1 MMKKYTRI
9 LLLLFSWMSVFP
21 LMAEDTTPSTD
32 FIHGRHSLRFG
43 WGLGTRQLFHD
54 YHDLNFI
61 MPPSNMQGV
70 RKSVLPEN
78 PYYLLLRDIIGMT
91 AEEAHKYLTDCR
103 VVTTSGPNQFGH
115 LFLGYRYDVNSWFSA
130 GAEVDW
136 FYLWSNSVHR
146 NGYGEIVGTY
156 DYHLHQL
163 TIMPSIRFT
172 YFRRPS
178 VELYSGLGLGYTMYE
193 GSYGV
198 QHGFTFSPTLFGVN
212 VGNEHWFGE
221 VELGGMATVTT
232 SWFGNSGVLFSSR
245 LLSVAV
251 GYRF

>member
-9 LLLLFSWMSVFP
+9 LLVLFSWISVFP
-21 LMAEDTTPSTD
+21 LMAENTTLSTD
-32 FIHGRHSLRFG
+32 FTHGRHSLRFG
-43 WGLGTRQLFHD
+43 WGLGSRQLYHD
-54 YHDLNFI
+54 YQDLNFI
-61 MPPSNMQGV
+61 MPPSPIQGIS
-70 RKSVLPEN
+70 RILPDD

-103 VVTTSGPNQFGH
+103 VITNQGPNQFGH

-136 FYLWSNSVHR
+136 FYLWSNSVHK
-146 NGYGEIVGTY
+146 NGYGEFVGTY

-172 YFRRPS
+172 YFRRPL
-178 VELYSGLGLGYTMYE
+178 VELYSGLGLGYTLYADPYV
-193 GSYGV
+193 S
-198 QHGFTFSPTLFGVN
+198 HGFTFSPTLFGVN

-232 SWFGNSGVLFSSR
+232 SWFGNPGVLFSSR
-245 LLSVAV
+245 IVSAAV

>member
-1 MMKKYTRI
+1 MKKYTRI
-9 LLLLFSWMSVFP
+9 LLLLFSWISVFP
-21 LMAEDTTPSTD
+21 LMAENTTPSAD
-32 FIHGRHSLRFG
+32 FTHGRHSLRFG
-43 WGLGTRQLFHD
+43 WGLGTRQLYHD
-54 YHDLNFI
+54 YQDLNCI
-61 MPPSNMQGV
+61 MPPKYMQGIH
-70 RKSVLPEN
+70 KSVLPED
-78 PYYLLLRDIIGMT
+78 PYYQIWREILGMT
-91 AEEAHKYLTDCR
+91 AAEAHKYLMDCR

-115 LFLGYRYDVNSWFSA
+115 LFLGYRYDVNTWFSA
-130 GAEVDW
+130 GVEADW
-136 FYLWSNSVHR
+136 FYLWYSQEHR
-146 NGYGEIVGTY
+146 NGYGTLVGKY
-156 DYHLHQL
+156 DSHLHQL

-172 YFRRPS
+172 YFRRPL

-232 SWFGNSGVLFSSR
+232 SWFGNPGVLFSSR

>member
-1 MMKKYTRI
+1 MKKLVFVLGM
-9 LLLLFSWMSVFP
+9 LLLSLPM
-21 LMAEDTTPSTD
+21 MAESKSSD
-32 FIHGRHSLRFG
+32 FKHGKHSLRLG
-43 WGLGTRQLFHD
+43 WGLGTRHLFHD
-54 YHDLNFI
+54 YEDLNLI
-61 MPPSNMQGV
+61 MPPSHIQGV
-70 RKSVLPEN
+70 NKITRYDN
-78 PYYLLLRDIIGMT
+78 PYYDLLRVIMGMT
-91 AEEAHKYLTDCR
+91 AEEAHQFLTNYR
-103 VVTTSGPNQFGH
+103 LVVTNGPKQSGH

-172 YFRRPS
+172 YFRRPL

-212 VGNEHWFGE
+212 VGNEHWFAE
-221 VELGGMATVTT
+221 MELGGMATVTT
-232 SWFGNSGVLFSSR
+232 SWFGNPGVLFSSR

>member
-1 MMKKYTRI
+1 MKKLVLI
-9 LLLLFSWMSVFP
+9 LSILVFA
-21 LMAEDTTPSTD
+21 LSTMAEGNSSELN
-32 FIHGRHSLRFG
+32 HGRHSLRLG

-61 MPPSNMQGV
+61 MPPSNMQGIH
-70 RKSVLPEN
+70 KSALPEDL
-78 PYYLLLRDIIGMT
+78 YYQIWQEIQGMT
-91 AEEAHKYLTDCR
+91 AAEAHKYLTDCR
-103 VVTTSGPNQFGH
+103 VITYSGPNQFGH
-115 LFLGYRYDVNSWFSA
+115 LFLGYRYDVNSWLSA

-172 YFRRPS
+172 YFRRPL

-232 SWFGNSGVLFSSR
+232 SWFGEPGVLFSSR
-245 LLSVAV
+245 ILSAAV

>member
-1 MMKKYTRI
+1 MKKLVFILGI
-9 LLLLFSWMSVFP
+9 LLLSLPM
-21 LMAEDTTPSTD
+21 MAESKSSD
-32 FIHGRHSLRFG
+32 FNHGKHSFRLG
-43 WGLGTRQLFHD
+43 WGLGTCQLFHD

-61 MPPSNMQGV
+61 MPPSNMQGIH
-70 RKSVLPEN
+70 KSALPED
-78 PYYLLLRDIIGMT
+78 PYYQIWQEIQGMT

-146 NGYGEIVGTY
+146 NGYGEFVGTY

-172 YFRRPS
+172 YFRRPL
-178 VELYSGLGLGYTMYE
+178 VELYSGLGLGYTLYADPYV
-193 GSYGV
+193 S
-198 QHGFTFSPTLFGVN
+198 HGFTFSPTLFGVN
-212 VGNEHWFGE
+212 VGNEHWFAE
-221 VELGGMATVTT
+221 MELGGMATVTT
-232 SWFGNSGVLFSSR
+232 SWFGNPGVLFSSR
-245 LLSVAV
+245 ILSATV

>member
-1 MMKKYTRI
+1 MKKYTRI
-9 LLLLFSWMSVFP
+9 LLLLFSWISVFP
-21 LMAEDTTPSTD
+21 LMAENTTPSTD
-32 FIHGRHSLRFG
+32 FTHGRHSLRLG
-43 WGLGTRQLFHD
+43 WGLGTRQLYHD
-54 YHDLNFI
+54 YQDLNCI
-61 MPPSNMQGV
+61 IPPKYMQGIH
-70 RKSVLPEN
+70 KSVLPED
-78 PYYLLLRDIIGMT
+78 PYYQIWREILGMT
-91 AEEAHKYLTDCR
+91 AAEAHKYLMDCR
-103 VVTTSGPNQFGH
+103 VITKKGPNQFGH
-115 LFLGYRYDVNSWFSA
+115 LFLGYRYDVNTWFSA
-130 GAEVDW
+130 GVEADW
-136 FYLWSNSVHR
+136 FYLWYSQEHR
-146 NGYGEIVGTY
+146 NGYGTLVGKY
-156 DYHLHQL
+156 DSHLHQL

-172 YFRRPS
+172 YFRRPL

-232 SWFGNSGVLFSSR
+232 SWFGNPGVLFSSR

>member
-1 MMKKYTRI
+1 MKKLVFILGI
-9 LLLLFSWMSVFP
+9 LLLSLPM
-21 LMAEDTTPSTD
+21 MAESKSSD
-32 FIHGRHSLRFG
+32 FKHGRHSLRLG

-61 MPPSNMQGV
+61 MPPSNMQGA
-70 RKSVLPEN
+70 RKSVLPED

-91 AEEAHKYLTDCR
+91 AAEAHKYLTDCR
-103 VVTTSGPNQFGH
+103 VITNQGPNQFGH

-146 NGYGEIVGTY
+146 NGYGAIVGTY

-172 YFRRPS
+172 YFRRPL
-178 VELYSGLGLGYTMYE
+178 VELYSGLGLGYTLYADPYV
-193 GSYGV
+193 S
-198 QHGFTFSPTLFGVN
+198 HGFTFSPTLFGVN

-232 SWFGNSGVLFSSR
+232 SWFGNPGVLFSSR
-245 LLSVAV
+245 ILSAAV

>member
-1 MMKKYTRI
+1 MMS
-9 LLLLFSWMSVFP
+9 LPV
-21 LMAEDTTPSTD
+21 MAEDSASELN
-32 FIHGRHSLRFG
+32 HGRHSLRLG

-54 YHDLNFI
+54 YGDLNYI
-61 MPPSNMQGV
+61 APPSSIQGD
-70 RKSVLPEN
+70 RKTVLPDD
-78 PYYLLLRDIIGMT
+78 PYYFIRLAILGMT
-91 AEEAHKYLTDCR
+91 AEEAHKFLTNYR
-103 VVTTSGPNQFGH
+103 LVVTNGPKQSGH

-172 YFRRPS
+172 YFRRPL

-232 SWFGNSGVLFSSR
+232 SWFGNPGVLFSSR

>member
-1 MMKKYTRI
+1 MSMKKLVFILGI
-9 LLLLFSWMSVFP
+9 LLLSLPM
-21 LMAEDTTPSTD
+21 MAESKSSD
-32 FIHGRHSLRFG
+32 FNHGKHSFRLG

-61 MPPSNMQGV
+61 MPPSNMQGA
-70 RKSVLPEN
+70 RKSVLPED

-91 AEEAHKYLTDCR
+91 AAEAHKYLTDCR
-103 VVTTSGPNQFGH
+103 VITNQGPNQFGH

-146 NGYGEIVGTY
+146 NGYGAIVGTY

-172 YFRRPS
+172 YFRRPL
-178 VELYSGLGLGYTMYE
+178 VELYSGLGLGYTLYADPYV
-193 GSYGV
+193 S
-198 QHGFTFSPTLFGVN
+198 HGFTFSPTLFGVN

-232 SWFGNSGVLFSSR
+232 SWFGNPGVLFSSR
-245 LLSVAV
+245 ILSAAV

>member
-1 MMKKYTRI
+1 MKKLVVIFSI
-9 LLLLFSWMSVFP
+9 LLLSLPM
-21 LMAEDTTPSTD
+21 MAESKSSD
-32 FIHGRHSLRFG
+32 FKQGKHSLRLG
-43 WGLGTRQLFHD
+43 WGLGTKQLFHD
-54 YHDLNFI
+54 YKDLNFI
-61 MPPSNMQGV
+61 MPPSPIQGMN
-70 RKSVLPEN
+70 KITQYDN
-78 PYYLLLRDIIGMT
+78 PYYDLLRIIMGMT
-91 AEEAHKYLTDCR
+91 AEEAHRFLTDCR
-103 VVTTSGPNQFGH
+103 VVTTSGPNQSGH

-146 NGYGEIVGTY
+146 NGYGEIVGKY
-156 DYHLHQL
+156 DSHLHQL

-172 YFRRPS
+172 YFRRPL

-198 QHGFTFSPTLFGVN
+198 QHGFTFSPTLLGVN
-212 VGNEHWFGE
+212 VGNEHWFAE
-221 VELGGMATVTT
+221 LELGGMATVTT
-232 SWFGNSGVLFSSR
+232 SWFGNPGILFSSR

>member
-1 MMKKYTRI
+1 MKKLVFILGI
-9 LLLLFSWMSVFP
+9 LLLSLPM
-21 LMAEDTTPSTD
+21 MAESKSSD
-32 FIHGRHSLRFG
+32 FNHGKHSFRLG

-61 MPPSNMQGV
+61 MPPSHIQGV
-70 RKSVLPEN
+70 NKITRYDN
-78 PYYLLLRDIIGMT
+78 PYYDLLHVIMGMT
-91 AEEAHKYLTDCR
+91 AEEAHKFLTNYR
-103 VVTTSGPNQFGH
+103 LVVTNGPKQSGH

-172 YFRRPS
+172 YFRRPL

-232 SWFGNSGVLFSSR
+232 AWFGNPGVLFSSR

>member
-1 MMKKYTRI
+1 MKKLVFILAI
-9 LLLLFSWMSVFP
+9 LLLSLPM
-21 LMAEDTTPSTD
+21 MAESKSSD
-32 FIHGRHSLRFG
+32 FNHGKHSLRVG

-61 MPPSNMQGV
+61 MPPSPIQSIS
-70 RKSVLPEN
+70 RILPDD

-91 AEEAHKYLTDCR
+91 AEEAHKYLTDCS
-103 VVTTSGPNQFGH
+103 VITYSGPNQFGH
-115 LFLGYRYDVNSWFSA
+115 LFLGYRYDVNSWLSA

-136 FYLWSNSVHR
+136 LYFWYTQLYR
-146 NGYGEIVGTY
+146 NGYGDFVVKY
-156 DYHLHQL
+156 DSHLHQL

-172 YFRRPS
+172 YFRRPL

-193 GSYGV
+193 GSYRV

-232 SWFGNSGVLFSSR
+232 SWFGNPGVLFSSR
-245 LLSVAV
+245 IVSAAV

>member
-1 MMKKYTRI
+1 MKKLVFILGI
-9 LLLLFSWMSVFP
+9 LLLSLPM
-21 LMAEDTTPSTD
+21 MAESKSSD
-32 FIHGRHSLRFG
+32 FNNGKHSFRLG

-61 MPPSNMQGV
+61 MPPSNMQGA
-70 RKSVLPEN
+70 RKSVLPED

-91 AEEAHKYLTDCR
+91 AAEAHKYLTDCR
-103 VVTTSGPNQFGH
+103 VITNQGPNQFGH

-146 NGYGEIVGTY
+146 NGYGAIVGTY

-172 YFRRPS
+172 YFRRPL
-178 VELYSGLGLGYTMYE
+178 VELYSGLGLGYTLYADPYV
-193 GSYGV
+193 S
-198 QHGFTFSPTLFGVN
+198 HGFTFSPTLFGVN

-232 SWFGNSGVLFSSR
+232 SWFGNPGVLFSSR
-245 LLSVAV
+245 ILSAAV

>member
-1 MMKKYTRI
+1 MKKLVFILGI
-9 LLLLFSWMSVFP
+9 LLLSLPM
-21 LMAEDTTPSTD
+21 MAESKSSD
-32 FIHGRHSLRFG
+32 FNHGKHSLRLG

-61 MPPSNMQGV
+61 MPPSPIQGIS
-70 RKSVLPEN
+70 RILPDD

-172 YFRRPS
+172 YFRRPL

-232 SWFGNSGVLFSSR
+232 SWFGNPGVLFSSR

>member
-1 MMKKYTRI
+1 MKKLVFILAI
-9 LLLLFSWMSVFP
+9 LLLSLPM
-21 LMAEDTTPSTD
+21 MAESKSSD
-32 FIHGRHSLRFG
+32 FN
-43 WGLGTRQLFHD
+43 
-54 YHDLNFI
+54 HDLNFI
-61 MPPSNMQGV
+61 MPPSPIQGIS
-70 RKSVLPEN
+70 RILPDD

-115 LFLGYRYDVNSWFSA
+115 LFIGYRYDVNSWLSA

-136 FYLWSNSVHR
+136 LYLWYTQLYR
-146 NGYGEIVGTY
+146 NGYGDFVVKY
-156 DYHLHQL
+156 DSHLHQL

-172 YFRRPS
+172 YFRRPL
-178 VELYSGLGLGYTMYE
+178 VELYSGLGLGYTLYADPYV
-193 GSYGV
+193 S
-198 QHGFTFSPTLFGVN
+198 HGFTFSPTLFGVN

-232 SWFGNSGVLFSSR
+232 SWFGNPGVLFSSR
-245 LLSVAV
+245 ILSAAV

>member
-1 MMKKYTRI
+1 MKKYTLI
-9 LLLLFSWMSVFP
+9 LILLFSWISVLP
-21 LMAEDTTPSTD
+21 LMAENTAPSTD
-32 FIHGRHSLRFG
+32 FTHGRHSLRLG
-43 WGLGTRQLFHD
+43 WALGTRQLLHD

-61 MPPSNMQGV
+61 MPPSNMQGIH
-70 RKSVLPEN
+70 KSALPED
-78 PYYLLLRDIIGMT
+78 PYYQIWQEIQGMT
-91 AEEAHKYLTDCR
+91 AEQAHQFLTNYR
-103 VVTTSGPNQFGH
+103 LVVTNGPKQSGH

-172 YFRRPS
+172 YFRRPL

-198 QHGFTFSPTLFGVN
+198 QHGFTFSPTLLGVN
-212 VGNEHWFGE
+212 VGNEHWFAE
-221 VELGGMATVTT
+221 LELGGMATVTT
-232 SWFGNSGVLFSSR
+232 SWFGEPGVLFSSR
-245 LLSVAV
+245 LLSVAI

>member
-1 MMKKYTRI
+1 MKKLVFILGI
-9 LLLLFSWMSVFP
+9 LLLSLPM
-21 LMAEDTTPSTD
+21 MAESKSSD
-32 FIHGRHSLRFG
+32 FNNGKHSFRLG

-61 MPPSNMQGV
+61 MPPSNMQGA
-70 RKSVLPEN
+70 RKSVLPED

-91 AEEAHKYLTDCR
+91 AAEAHKYLTDCR
-103 VVTTSGPNQFGH
+103 VITNQGSNQFGH

-146 NGYGEIVGTY
+146 NGYGAIVGTY

-172 YFRRPS
+172 YFRRPL
-178 VELYSGLGLGYTMYE
+178 VELYSGLGLGYTLYADPYV
-193 GSYGV
+193 S
-198 QHGFTFSPTLFGVN
+198 HGFTFSPTLFGVN

-232 SWFGNSGVLFSSR
+232 SWFGNPGVLFSSR
-245 LLSVAV
+245 ILSAAV

>member
-9 LLLLFSWMSVFP
+9 LLVLFSWISVFP
-21 LMAEDTTPSTD
+21 LMAENTTLSTD
-32 FIHGRHSLRFG
+32 FTHGRHSLRFG
-43 WGLGTRQLFHD
+43 WGLGSRQLYHD
-54 YHDLNFI
+54 YQDLNFI
-61 MPPSNMQGV
+61 MPPSPIQGIS
-70 RKSVLPEN
+70 RILPDD

-91 AEEAHKYLTDCR
+91 AEEAHKYLTDYR

-115 LFLGYRYDVNSWFSA
+115 LFLGYRYDVNSWFST

-172 YFRRPS
+172 YFRRPL

-212 VGNEHWFGE
+212 VGNEHWFAE
-221 VELGGMATVTT
+221 MELGGMATVTT
-232 SWFGNSGVLFSSR
+232 SWFGNPGVLFSSR
-245 LLSVAV
+245 IVSAAV